1 MSLPEKTHEIIS
13 RADAKARD
21 LKLYFTGRPCK
32 RGHIAPRQL
41 SGTCVE
47 CAPAYKEKHAAKI
60 QARDPQG
67 YKASVNESVRRH
79 YERNR
84 DAILD
89 KKRDYYLS
97 NQETLK
103 AKAQARRDAKK
114 AEKAAATA
122 APAV

>member
-1 MSLPEKTHEIIS
+1 MSLPEKTNEIIS

-21 LKLYFTGRPCK
+21 LKLYFTGKPCK

-47 CAPAYKEKHAAKI
+47 CAPAYKEKHAAKV
-60 QARDPQG
+60 QARDPEG

-84 DAILD
+84 DAILG
-89 KKRDYYLS
+89 KKRTYYQANS
-97 NQETLK
+97 ETLK
-103 AKAQARRDAKK
+103 AKAKARRDAKK
-114 AEKAAATA
+114 AEQAAATA
-122 APAV
+122 ASEV